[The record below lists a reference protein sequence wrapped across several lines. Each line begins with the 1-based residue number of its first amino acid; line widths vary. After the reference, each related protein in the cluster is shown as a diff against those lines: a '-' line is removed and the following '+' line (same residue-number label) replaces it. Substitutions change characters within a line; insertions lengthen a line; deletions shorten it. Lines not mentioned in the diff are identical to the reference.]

1 MPYTDKE
8 INKFKKL
15 LKLKD
20 DSDLVLFDEIQE
32 IRDEMEK
39 EISKFKEMVAGIE
52 KKLPDIYQL
61 LRITQGNIGKPGPQ
75 GDQGEQGPQG
85 EPGKDGKDGVD
96 GKDGKDGQPGRDGKD
111 GQDGKDADEQAII
124 NAVQSKIKVPA
135 IEEIEKD
142 LPKLG
147 TSIRDSLEL
156 LQGDDRLEMSAIKG
170 LDDKLKEVET
180 ASKKGRTSV
189 GGLIN
194 TVRYYD
200 LSDQLNGVLKEFYV
214 PAHRVA
220 VQLVGTQFPIIYRP
234 GTDFTTA
241 NHTLTLTDAV
251 EAPAFGQSLLFLYVK

>member
-32 IRDEMEK
+32 IRDELDK
-39 EISKFKEMVAGIE
+39 EVAKFKEMVDGIE

-96 GKDGKDGQPGRDGKD
+96 GENGEDGQPGRD

-124 NAVQSKIKVPA
+124 NAVQSQIKVPTV
-135 IEEIEKD
+135 EEIEKD
-142 LPKLG
+142 LPKLS
-147 TSIRDSLEL
+147 TSIRDALEL
-156 LQGDDRLEMSAIKG
+156 LQGGERLEMSAIKG

-180 ASKKGRTSV
+180 TSKKSGTSV

-200 LSDQLNGVLKEFYV
+200 LSDQLNGTLKEFYV

-220 VQLVGTQFPIIYRP
+220 VQLSGTQFPLIYRP

-241 NHTLTLTDAV
+241 NHTLTLTDEV
-251 EAPAFGQSLLFLYVK
+251 EAPAFGQSLILLYIK